1 MSDKTSGGGV
11 VIGRDAGHEL
21 MSGLKLKYK
30 LKVVWG
36 HAASQ
41 QCTVIY
47 QLGKDVEKRGIIYA
61 HTGRIWGF

>member
-1 MSDKTSGGGV
+1 
-11 VIGRDAGHEL
+11 